1 MKAVWDSF
9 YRNPEEKG
17 PSNKRFLNK
26 EGCKEAEAEMQFSGE
41 GSGRLTW
48 GGRPSWSSPNCGRG
62 SLAPFFSL
70 LLPVR
75 PFGTGQAAHIHE
87 EKKRGVPCLSVEEG
101 NKQVEATDALDSLMP
116 VCACC
121 HAGKS
126 GGFGRFYL
134 LLDLNQWLPP
144 YESNTLTTELSRSFI
159 IPKRTKWNPSCRWI
173 INIILLISNTNQ
185 TAMMLDHGIVI
196 LTRNSL
202 HDKMWITSTKGY
214 SSVR

>member
-134 LLDLNQWLPP
+134 LLDLNQWLSP
-144 YESNTLTTELSRSFI
+144 YESDTLTAESSRSSWVKSEKI
-159 IPKRTKWNPSCRWI
+159 EKKRKPTKAQPEFSTGWSAKKEKA
-173 INIILLISNTNQ
+173 L
-185 TAMMLDHGIVI
+185 
-196 LTRNSL
+196 SL
-202 HDKMWITSTKGY
+202 YEMKQ
-214 SSVR
+214 RLAR